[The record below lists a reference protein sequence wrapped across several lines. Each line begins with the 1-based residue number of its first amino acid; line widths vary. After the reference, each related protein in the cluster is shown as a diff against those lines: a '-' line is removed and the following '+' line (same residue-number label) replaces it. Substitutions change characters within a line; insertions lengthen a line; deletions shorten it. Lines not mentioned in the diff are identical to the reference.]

1 MVNLLAINSL
11 GSVDIIFFVVI
22 AVLIALA
29 VGIYFLIPVL
39 NKKQYQEQR
48 DNLHKREEA
57 FNASVKSTTT
67 SEDGDVTEEPAE
79 MPQDVSTEKDETNK

>member
-11 GSVDIIFFVVI
+11 GPVDIIFFVVI

-48 DNLHKREEA
+48 DNLRKREEA
-57 FNASVKSTTT
+57 FNASVKPTTT
-67 SEDGDVTEEPAE
+67 PEDGDVTEDPAE
-79 MPQDVSTEKDETNK
+79 TVQDVSTEKDETNK